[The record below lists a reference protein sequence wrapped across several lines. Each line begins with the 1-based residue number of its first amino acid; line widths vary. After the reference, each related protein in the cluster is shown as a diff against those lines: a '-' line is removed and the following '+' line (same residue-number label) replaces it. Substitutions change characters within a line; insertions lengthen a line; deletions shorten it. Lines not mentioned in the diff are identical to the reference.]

1 MKKSIFKITVFLTI
15 MFLFFSVSASAE
27 WRTFS
32 SKDER
37 TGETTWFAHSEQ
49 VTSNK
54 KMDFP
59 YHNTKA
65 WLGVG
70 VDGESEWTY
79 IGFSNEPNISDDETQ
94 DGYSVIITRV
104 KWDEEIEKM
113 SFTQDWG
120 SKFINFRE
128 DGYAITKIENSNTML
143 LELSWYGQDKVY
155 FSFPLSGSAAAI
167 DKIRKNVQK

>member
-1 MKKSIFKITVFLTI
+1 MSKRKIKIVGYAFIILLLFTI
-15 MFLFFSVSASAE
+15 SASAE

-32 SKDER
+32 SEDEM

-54 KMDFP
+54 KMEFP
-59 YHNTKA
+59 YHDTKA

-70 VDGESEWTY
+70 TDGENEWTY
-79 IGFSNEPNISDDETQ
+79 IGFSNEPNISNDETQ
-94 DGYSVIITRV
+94 DGYSVIRTRV

-120 SKFINFRE
+120 SKFINFR
-128 DGYAITKIENSNTML
+128 DNGYAITKIENSNTML
-143 LELSWYGQDKVY
+143 IELSWYGQDKVY
-155 FSFPLSGSAAAI
+155 FNFSLDGSASAI

>member
-1 MKKSIFKITVFLTI
+1 MKKNLSKMTVFLTI
-15 MFLFFSVSASAE
+15 MVLFFSISVSAE

-32 SKDER
+32 SKDEM
-37 TGETTWFAHSEQ
+37 TGVTTWFAHSQQ
-49 VTSNK
+49 VTSTK

-59 YHNTKA
+59 YHNTKS

-70 VDGESEWTY
+70 TDGENEWTY
-79 IGFSNEPNISDDETQ
+79 IGFSNEPNISNDETQ
-94 DGYSVIITRV
+94 DGYSVIRTRV

-128 DGYAITKIENSNTML
+128 DEYAITKIENSNTML

-155 FSFPLSGSAAAI
+155 FSFPLDGSKDAI
-167 DKIRKNVQK
+167 NKIRNNVQN